1 MGQKRPIFG
10 NVTYNV
16 DGEPAAWANAPAASR
31 KRWIYFAGAM
41 FIAASFMTIQA
52 WRLGQPVIT
61 GAACIAFLCFV
72 YVTSVGLRPGRDD
85 GATPGLVSDE
95 LDRLR
100 HERYVVVDNLGLGG
114 EGSLDHLVSGP
125 TGVFLVET
133 KFDRYEAE
141 VLPEIKHQAARVAE
155 ELDCWVTPVICAGV
169 QSKTFTQERVL
180 VTGRTNLA
188 DAILA
193 YPALTQVDPDKLA
206 RFAAR
211 FG

>member
-1 MGQKRPIFG
+1 MAQKRPIFG
-10 NVTYNV
+10 NVAYNV
-16 DGEPAAWANAPAASR
+16 DGDPAAWVNAPAASR
-31 KRWIYFAGAM
+31 KRWVYFAGAM
-41 FIAASFMTIQA
+41 FIAASFMTVQA

-72 YVTSVGLRPGRDD
+72 YVTSVGLRPGKYD
-85 GATPGLVSDE
+85 GATAGLVSDE

-100 HERYVVVDNLGLGG
+100 HERYIVLDTLGLGG
-114 EGSLDHLVSGP
+114 KGSLDHLVSGP
-125 TGVFLVET
+125 TGVFLIET
-133 KFDRYEAE
+133 QFDHYEADL
-141 VLPEIKHQAARVAE
+141 LPEVKRQAARVGE

-169 QSKTFTQERVL
+169 QAKPFTQERVL
-180 VTGRTNLA
+180 VTGRTTLA